1 VDFRL
6 GPAPEE
12 VRRQI
17 REFLREHYTE
27 EARERERREG
37 NGHDWELFRKLAE
50 RGWVSAAWP
59 REVGGGGRDPYEMLV
74 FQWELGKA
82 EFPWFG
88 LLNNALVGRTLLEL
102 GSDWQRREV
111 VPRIVRGEILV
122 SLGYSEPMAG
132 SDVASVQTAARRDG
146 PGWVVD
152 GQKMF
157 TTQAHLAHYVFALT
171 RTNREVAKHRGL
183 TVFLIPTDAPGV
195 EIQPIRTVGGERTN
209 AVYLSGVRVGDELRV
224 GEVDGGWKVVRHALG
239 LEQGVGFADRMELFV
254 ERAREWAA
262 RRDERGARPLDDARV
277 RERLARASI
286 HAEVAKLLRQRV
298 AWLHATGQLERGEG
312 PMAKLFSAEKF
323 VEDVSDVMELLGPAG
338 VLRHGESGAVAEGF
352 FEEAFRA
359 APVTRIYGGSNEILR
374 SQIAEG
380 RLGLPRTR

>member
-1 VDFRL
+1 MDFRL
-6 GPAPEE
+6 GPGPEE

-17 REFLREHYTE
+17 RAFVREHYTE
-27 EARERERREG
+27 EARERERLEG
-37 NGHDWELFRKLAE
+37 NGHDWELFHRLAE

-88 LLNNALVGRTLLEL
+88 LLNNSLIGRTLLEL
-102 GSDWQRREV
+102 GSEWQRREV

-122 SLGYSEPMAG
+122 SLGYSEPNAG

-146 PGWVVD
+146 DGWVVD

-157 TTQAHLAHYVFALT
+157 TTQAHLAQYVFALT
-171 RTNREVAKHRGL
+171 RTNREVPKHRGL
-183 TVFLIPTDAPGV
+183 TVFLIPTDAAGV
-195 EIQPIRTVGGERTN
+195 EIQPIRTIGGERTN
-209 AVYLSGVRVGDELRV
+209 AVYLSGVRVSDELRV
-224 GEVDGGWKVVRHALG
+224 GEVDGGWKVVRYALG
-239 LEQGVGFADRMELFV
+239 LEQGVGFADRMELFL
-254 ERAREWAA
+254 ERARAWAMQRNA
-262 RRDERGARPLDDARV
+262 QDERPLDDPRV

-286 HAEVAKLLRQRV
+286 HAEVARLLRLRV
-298 AWLHATGQLERGEG
+298 AWLHASGRPERGEG
-312 PMAKLFSAEKF
+312 PMAKLFSAEKL
-323 VEDVSDVMELLGPAG
+323 VEDVSDVMELLGPMA
-338 VLRHGESGAVAEGF
+338 VLRHGEPRAVAEGF
-352 FEEAFRA
+352 FEEAFRS

>member
-1 VDFRL
+1 MDFRL
-6 GPAPEE
+6 GPAPEQ
-12 VRRQI
+12 VRREI
-17 REFLREHYTE
+17 REFLAEHYTE
-27 EARERERREG
+27 EARERERRLG
-37 NGHDWELFRKLAE
+37 NGHDWELFRRLAE

-88 LLNNALVGRTLLEL
+88 LLNNSLVGRTLLEL
-102 GSDWQRREV
+102 GSEWQRREI

-122 SLGYSEPMAG
+122 SLGYSEPNAG
-132 SDVASVQTAARRDG
+132 SDVAAVQTTARRDG
-146 PGWVVD
+146 AGWLVD

-157 TTQAHLAHYVFALT
+157 TTQAHLAHYVFTLT

-183 TVFLIPTDAPGV
+183 SVFLIPTDAPGV
-195 EIQPIRTVGGERTN
+195 EIRPIHTVGGERTN
-209 AVYLSGVRVGDELRV
+209 AVYLAGVRVADELRV
-224 GEVDGGWKVVRHALG
+224 GPVDGGWSVVRHALG
-239 LEQGVGFADRMELFV
+239 LEQGVGFADRMEGFV

-262 RRDERGARPLDDARV
+262 ARDARGERPIDDPRV

-298 AWLHATGQLERGEG
+298 AWVHASGQTERGEG

-323 VEDVSDVMELLGPAG
+323 VEDVNDVMELLGPAG
-338 VLRHGESGAVAEGF
+338 ALRHGEPGAIAGGF
-352 FEEAFRA
+352 FEEAFRS

-374 SQIAEG
+374 SVIAEG

>member
-1 VDFRL
+1 MDFRL

-12 VRRQI
+12 VRREI
-17 REFLREHYTE
+17 RAFLREHYTE

-37 NGHDWELFRKLAE
+37 NGHDWDLFRKLAE

-102 GSDWQRREV
+102 GSAWQRREV

-122 SLGYSEPMAG
+122 ALGYSEPMAG
-132 SDVASVQTAARRDG
+132 SDVAAVQTTARRDG
-146 PGWVVD
+146 DGWIVD

-157 TTQAHLAHYVFALT
+157 TTQAHLAQYVFTLT
-171 RTNREVAKHRGL
+171 RTNREAAKHRGL
-183 TVFLIPTDAPGV
+183 TMFLIPTDAPGV

-209 AVYLSGVRVGDELRV
+209 AVYLSGVRVADALRV
-224 GEVDGGWKVVRHALG
+224 GEVDGGWTVVRHALG
-239 LEQGVGFADRMELFV
+239 LEQGVGFADRMELLV
-254 ERAREWAA
+254 ERAREWARTPDA
-262 RRDERGARPLDDARV
+262 RGRRPIDDARV
-277 RERLARASI
+277 RERIARASV
-286 HAEVAKLLRQRV
+286 HAEIAKLLRVRV
-298 AWLHATGQLERGEG
+298 AWLHATGRRERGEG
-312 PMAKLFSAEKF
+312 PMAKLYSADKF
-323 VEDVSDVMELLGPAG
+323 VEDAIDLLALVGPAG
-338 VLRHGESGAVAEGF
+338 ALRHGEPGAVADGF
-352 FEEAFRA
+352 FEETFRS